1 MDGSLADKLQLDLLG
16 AHEKLAKYDPIN
28 LNGFAKLCHEDN
40 AKWWVDPE
48 TGEDWR
54 NNKLALGS
62 KIALIHSEISEA
74 LEGLRKGIPDEKLP
88 DRSAEE
94 VELVDALIRIFDYAA
109 ARKLDLDGAFWEKR
123 AYNLK
128 RADHKVENRVKE
140 GGKKF

>member
-1 MDGSLADKLQLDLLG
+1 MVDNNTAGRSYDALLPMKMPYTLNEFATLSHG
-16 AHEKLAKYDPIN
+16 DNSKWWYDP
-28 LNGFAKLCHEDN
+28 
-40 AKWWVDPE
+40 V

-54 NNKLALGS
+54 NNTLALGS

-88 DRSAEE
+88 NRPAEE

-128 RADHKVENRVKE
+128 RADHKVENRVQE